1 MKNGYFQLEET
12 ENGTGVR
19 IHAPEDGGEPVRLV
33 ECADYLDTRG
43 FNYELAKLKAVCDE
57 PGFLFLTEIPMP
69 KERESYTLYIAE
81 DNMSATIRFYAP
93 TKGGEL
99 LTYDEL
105 IKDFKYRYIE
115 YGIQEETLKKFFLS
129 KERPYCTDIECARG
143 LPPRQGRD
151 AEIQYFFNTELN
163 MKPAVKEDGS
173 VDFFNLNTVCP
184 CSKNQELARIIPADE
199 GEYGYNIKGERLR
212 PREVKKGYLKYGRN
226 IAISDDRLSIFS
238 QVDGHVMLVEDK
250 VFVSN
255 VLQVENVDVSTGN
268 INFDGSVEVNGNV
281 SANFEV
287 RARGNIR
294 VKGVVEG
301 ALLVAGGDIIIDRGV
316 NGMGKGVLAAKGNI
330 VSKFLENVTASAGG
344 YVSTDSILHSKVF
357 AGDEVNV
364 SGKKGFITGGHVVAT
379 NAINVKTLG
388 SSMGAA
394 TVVEVGARPEVKTR
408 YQELQAEVEE
418 LKKVL
423 SNIEPTLNNFDAK
436 KNTGIKI
443 ERETLKHIL
452 TLRQLHIQKSTDL
465 DKAMKEMEDL
475 SALLENKNNAQVAVQ
490 GDVFPGTRIVISE
503 VSMVVQKQA
512 TYCRFVKRFGD
523 VKIIAFN

>member
-1 MKNGYFQLEET
+1 MRNGYFQLEDT

-19 IHAPEDGGEPVRLV
+19 IHGPVDGGEPVRMIEV
-33 ECADYLDTRG
+33 ADYLDARG
-43 FNYELAKLKAVCDE
+43 FSYDIAKLKAVCDE
-57 PGFLFLTEIPMP
+57 PGFLLLSEIIRP
-69 KERESYTLYIAE
+69 KERESYYLYIAE

-93 TKGGEL
+93 TVGGEL

-105 IKDFKYRYIE
+105 MKDFKYRYIE
-115 YGIQEETLKKFFLS
+115 YGIQEEELKNFFLS
-129 KERPYCTDIECARG
+129 KDRPYCTDIICAKG
-143 LPPRQGRD
+143 LEPRQGRD
-151 AEIQYFFNTELN
+151 AEIQYFFNTDIN
-163 MKPAVKEDGS
+163 TKPAVKEDGS
-173 VDFFNLNTVCP
+173 VDFFNLNTVCA
-184 CSKNQELARIIPADE
+184 CTKNQELARIIPADD
-199 GEYGYNIKGERLR
+199 GDYGFNVKGERLR
-212 PREVKKGYLKYGRN
+212 PREVKKGFLKYGRN
-226 IAISDDRLSIFS
+226 IDISDDRLSIFS
-238 QVDGHVMLVEDK
+238 KVDGHVTLVEGK

-281 SANFEV
+281 CANFEV
-287 RARGNIR
+287 RAKGNIK

-301 ALLVAGGDIIIDRGV
+301 ALLVAGGDIIIERGV
-316 NGMGKGVLAAKGNI
+316 NGMSKGVLAAKGNI

-357 AGDEVNV
+357 AGDEINV

-388 SSMGAA
+388 SQMGAA
-394 TVVEVGARPEVKTR
+394 TVAEVGARPEVKTR
-408 YQELQAEVEE
+408 YVELQEEVEE

-443 ERETLKHIL
+443 ERDTLKHIL
-452 TLRQLHIQKSTDL
+452 TLRQLHIQKSTEL
-465 DKAMKEMEDL
+465 DKALKEMEGL

-503 VSMVVQKQA
+503 VSMVVQKPA